1 MLSPCCSFN
10 APSTAPVFSRFATL
24 ASLLTL
30 GLWMLF
36 APTAHAQCP
45 DDNEPWLTWIF
56 TTEGQTASTACI
68 FSGEHNVL
76 HVIAGSTYEV
86 NTCGTPWDTQ
96 LTIYDTSTGALVGYN
111 DDGCGAQST
120 VTFTA
125 AQNGVFLLLMDD
137 ASCSVVTGTE
147 CGYMS
152 ATLVNMGIPGAC
164 ANAITAVSGEVYD
177 FNLASGNGELN
188 PSDGPNGTPGDEV
201 VYEFTATVNGTHNVT
216 VTNDD
221 GLVDLF
227 VGELCSEDDFTF
239 IEQVTQFHLHSL
251 DLVAGTT
258 YYFLVDDQ
266 NTTTNSGTF
275 SITDPNYCGSGINES
290 HALLANDTLA
300 IQDNTADLPDC
311 CFFQPSNDA
320 TYELIVPESGS
331 LWISACGSAFDTY
344 MYLSTSTCGGT
355 TLAENDD
362 FCGSQSL
369 IEVDVPAGTYYVTL
383 EGSQDTEMGAF
394 ELEILYT
401 PFAPYSVHSKHASS
415 QQGEDLK
422 YGSAVAMSGDVL
434 VVADEQEHVEVLR
447 KAGDGSWSLET
458 VISAPSSDI
467 SFGAREALAT
477 NGDWIAIG
485 AKTDDTYGNNA
496 GAVHLYHYDGLDWQ
510 YEGSLSHMAPF
521 GSIIADLFGMA
532 LAMDGNRMV
541 VGSRAENGVGA
552 AGAVHYFEYN
562 SMLGMWLESGFIA
575 STHTSGN
582 STSKFAESVDISGD
596 YMIVGEHR
604 NNTNGNF
611 AGAAYIYS
619 FYNQCWHQQNV
630 FYGHNAD
637 DILGKDV
644 AISGATAV
652 AGSPFADT
660 GGLNE
665 AGAVTMYRLLPSTG
679 GDSAWAETAHF
690 APEGTAQGD
699 WVGSAVDIDGS
710 LLAVGVP
717 RDDEFPINGGA
728 GYFLFDCTGG
738 SLDCVNEGFACDAMQ
753 NDRLGFDVAVS
764 GELAAIGATLDDN
777 IYDDAG
783 SVYILGANDIGF
795 ECDLT
800 APGDTETDLISADD
814 SGASA
819 SDDTT
824 RHTTPDFDVFLPG
837 GSGLSV
843 TEGYLAQAG
852 DAVVFYREGTGDSTI
867 VILSDSDIDNGFYNF
882 EFVYPGPV
890 LEDGEYTF
898 CSYLIDAF
906 GNMGPTDCL
915 DIVIDNEDPEPL
927 LDFGT
932 SPIAGSDTTLYL
944 DNNGN
949 VVLSIESS
957 DNISATDNIAM
968 DTLYADVTDFD
979 CSDAGSIVTVTL
991 TAIDL
996 AGNIS
1001 TTTFDVAIEDDTAP
1015 VVSVQ
1020 NVTVQLQMTGTGS
1033 LTAAQVDNGTTDNCG
1048 IDNLAISQTTFDC
1061 DDVGDQTVVFTA
1073 TDLSG
1078 NTTTANFTV
1087 TVEFNQAPSANAQDV
1102 TLELDADGN
1111 ASTTAAAVDNGSG
1124 SACAIG
1130 SLSLSQTDFTCADL
1144 GPNTVTLTVIDSYGN
1159 VSTATATVTVVDLLA
1174 PTAVAQNV
1182 TVQLDAAGE
1191 GSLTAAEV
1199 DNGTIENCSLD
1210 NLSISQTDFDCTD
1223 VGTTTLE
1230 LSARDISGNT
1240 GETNF
1245 TVTVEDNVLPAAIAQ
1260 NLTIQLDASGN
1271 AATTAE
1277 AVDNGSSDACG
1288 IASLS
1293 LSQTDFGCGDLGDNT
1308 VTLTVT
1314 DNNGNVSTT
1323 TAVVTVE
1330 DTAPTIAI
1338 AQDLTIEL
1346 DAAGIAFI
1354 TAAQADNGSNDPC
1367 GIAAMTVSQSGFD
1380 CDDLGDNDVVFSA
1393 TDVNNNT
1400 ATVTFTVTVQDNIA
1414 PTLSGTPANITQSA
1428 AGGTCSAAVTW
1439 TDPTASDNCSAAL
1452 TSTHSSGD
1460 TFAVGITT
1468 VTFTATDI
1476 AGNTTTSSFTV
1487 TLTDDEA
1494 PVISDMPTDITQT
1507 NDAGNCSAVVNWT
1520 APTAADNCGIDSMVG
1535 DAASGDTFPVG
1546 TTTVA
1551 YTATDIHGNSTA
1563 ATFTVT
1569 VTDDE
1574 APVISGLPANI
1585 TQTADAG
1592 QCTADVTWT
1601 APTAADFC
1609 GIASFTAD
1617 AAPGDAFAVGTT
1629 TVTYTATDIHGNST
1643 TGSFDITVTDDESP
1657 AIAGMPSN
1665 ITQSN
1670 DAGICGAAVSW
1681 TAPTGTDNCTVAS
1694 LTSTHDIGDT
1704 FAVGTTTVTYT
1715 VTDLAGN
1722 TATSSFTVTVT
1733 DDEAPV
1739 ISNIPADFT
1748 VLTSGGLST
1757 AVVTWPEAPAADPA
1771 ASDNCGVTSFTSTHA
1786 SGDTF
1791 NEGITTVTYT
1801 AMDAAGN
1808 TTTSSFTVT
1817 VSDGEAPVISGNP
1830 TDITQTAEAGAC
1842 SAVVYYTAP
1851 TATDNVAVASFS
1863 GDAASGDTFPVGTTT
1878 VTYTAIDDAG
1888 NTTTSDFTVTITD
1901 DEAPVI
1907 AAGGGSGEGYAL
1919 GPISD
1924 SGNGTI
1930 QEGWTGGAQAYFQN
1944 DATDDETVTDAEANS
1959 GNNSWFL
1966 SNAYNNPGQGSPHA
1980 PSLGLPSG
1988 TGPGT
1993 VFTLELYFKAEAT
2006 GDGDGST
2013 HKIYQG
2019 TYAGDDRTGININIK
2034 NDTDASGDGL
2044 NISTYSYD
2052 AGTGAFPATT
2062 IASNLDRN
2070 VWHKVNVTYTI
2081 DASGDPSLDTA
2092 VYSVDDGAGVSANTW
2107 MNVWRV
2113 ANGYTQAYGDNI
2125 AWGGASNATG
2135 FYYDDITYSSDFDG
2149 SSQTIGFEGASNDF
2163 EDITLSNDAGICGAV
2178 ATWTEP
2184 TATDNCGLASLTGTH
2199 ASGATFAVGTT
2210 TVTYTALDIHGNTAT
2225 SSITV
2230 TVTDDEDPSITGT
2243 PANISLNND
2252 AGNCTAVAS
2261 WTAPTAA
2268 DNCGIAS
2275 FTSDYNS
2282 GAAFPVGTTTVTYTA
2297 TDIHSNTTTSTFTVT
2312 VTDNEQPTISGMP
2325 ANISLNNDAG
2335 NCTALANWTAPT
2347 AADNC
2352 GIATFTSDYNS
2363 GAAFPV
2369 GTTTVTYTATD
2380 IHSNTST
2387 ATFTVTVTDN
2397 EQPTFSGMPANIT
2410 QTADAGECE
2419 ADVTWTAPTA
2429 ADNCAIATFTSDANP
2444 GDAFAVGT
2452 TTVTYTATDI
2462 HGNSSTGSFTIT
2474 VTDDEAPAISGTP
2487 ANITQT
2493 ADAGQCSTSVNYT
2506 APTATDNCG
2515 MSAFYGDATSGDIFP
2530 VGTTT
2535 ITYTASDIHGN
2546 VNTASF
2552 TVTVTDDENPVI
2564 SPTAEDQTYQ
2574 RDGNE
2579 GAAYSAW
2586 IAGYGGAAATDNC
2599 GIDAWSDNSTG
2610 LSDDCGSTGT
2620 ETVTFTVTDIHSNSS
2635 STTATF
2641 TVIDDFA
2648 PSCPVIDLTD
2658 GSDNGLSG
2666 TDDVTNDDTPTM
2678 RVIFTG
2684 SGVESAE
2691 EGDIVEL
2698 YIGGVLFETQT
2709 VTDLDVANGY
2719 AEFETGPFAD
2729 GAVSFSARHI
2739 DDCAQASIFAFLNIV
2754 IHTTDPAA
2762 LADGLTL
2769 YLDPDGNASIEA
2781 EDLDDGSSDDFTA
2794 VAFSASQTAFT
2805 CADLGD
2811 NTVTLTVTDIA
2822 GNTATAAATV
2832 TVVDNID
2839 PIIVASNITKQLD
2852 AAGSATLTLSE
2863 VASIT
2868 DNCTVASSSIDIE
2881 SLDCSD
2887 VGEVTITITAAD
2899 QSGNTSSAT
2908 ATVTVEDNVAP
2919 TLVLA
2924 DAVLYLDEEGAASIM
2939 ASDLDNGSSDACGIA
2954 GFNFGAAGADGPDMT
2969 YGCGDT
2975 GINTMT
2981 VQVEDVNGN
2990 VTSGSVNVTVLD
3002 TLSPVLNIFD
3012 LEDYTMY
3019 AGESCANMVN
3029 LFAAGSPW
3037 YEATDNCS
3045 FSVEILYDEIN
3056 ETGIAGC
3063 REFDRRW
3070 VIQATDASGNM
3081 SSDTTLQHI
3090 IVIDTTA
3097 PTVFLDGVPADVSVD
3112 LDANCN
3118 GEMPVAAAVTA
3129 SATDNCSNAPTVGVV
3144 SYVDSAPAYLC
3155 GDAGSYT
3162 IVRTYMASA
3171 TDDCGNSG
3179 MASATQTVTFNDVT
3193 PPQITDSEGIM
3204 NGGSV
3209 TQEEQLGLFDFIF
3222 IPNPIDLEVEDACG
3236 SASYELVE
3244 TIGGYVPTD
3253 DIGNYCAAATPE
3265 AYLNGESCVAG
3276 APAAMV
3282 LEGAPFNGASFSI
3295 IPGGVNIVEGFFDET
3310 MSIEVE
3316 VQNAAGTGGFIWNA
3330 DYNAAFNWQEW
3341 QALGRGYKKD
3351 CPQVLAGSNVWTFW
3365 DYFVMQTGGM
3375 IGTGIYAG
3383 SELSLTH
3390 QPTNYFYGMQ
3400 VGYGA
3405 NNQNANY
3412 GASAWFYWSGE
3423 LVVDGASQGFL
3434 GSSGDIMLDLDC
3446 VLPWTAAYD
3455 YTITDDC
3462 GNSATFGYAVTN
3474 AAVQPD
3480 APTVSGGESGHQP
3493 FDVSVSG
3500 DLKEPIRVTGLLPN
3514 PTNNVSQLGFVVS
3527 NNMRLRVDLYDMAG
3541 QLVQELYDGN
3551 AMSDVEYFMT
3561 VDAGGLDAGM
3571 YQIRI
3576 SSNSYMA
3583 VKKLLVTQ

>member
-1 MLSPCCSFN
+1 M
-10 APSTAPVFSRFATL
+10 
-24 ASLLTL
+24 
-30 GLWMLF
+30 
-36 APTAHAQCP
+36 
-45 DDNEPWLTWIF
+45 
-56 TTEGQTASTACI
+56 
-68 FSGEHNVL
+68 FSGEHNILEVL
-76 HVIAGSTYEV
+76 EAATYEV
-86 NTCGTPWDTQ
+86 NTCGTSWDTQ
-96 LTIYDTSTGALVGYN
+96 LTIYDVATGAVVAY
-111 DDGCGAQST
+111 DDNGCDLQST

-125 AQNGVFLLLMDD
+125 AQNGTYLLVMDD
-137 ASCSVVTGTE
+137 ASCSVPLGTE
-147 CGYMS
+147 CGYME
-152 ATLVNMGIPGAC
+152 ATLVNLGIPGAC
-164 ANAITAVSGEVYD
+164 ANAVVAVSGEVYD
-177 FNLASGNGELN
+177 FNLAAGNGELN
-188 PSDGPNGTPGDEV
+188 PPDGPNGTPGDEV

-227 VGELCSEDDFTF
+227 VGELCSEDDFMYL
-239 IEQVTQFHLHSL
+239 EQVSQFHLHSL
-251 DLVAGTT
+251 DLVAGST
-258 YYFLVDDQ
+258 YYFMVDDQ
-266 NTTTNSGTF
+266 NTTANTGTF
-275 SITDPNYCGSGINES
+275 TITDPNYCGSGINES
-290 HALLANDTLA
+290 HALVANDTLT
-300 IQDNTADLPDC
+300 IQDNTSDLPDC
-311 CFFQPSNDA
+311 CFLQPSKDA
-320 TYELIVPESGS
+320 TYELTVPESGT
-331 LWISACGSAFDTY
+331 LWVSACGSSFDTY

-355 TLAENDD
+355 SLAENDD

-369 IEVDVPAGTYYVTL
+369 IEVEVPAGTYYVTL

-415 QQGEDLK
+415 EQGEGLK
-422 YGSAVAMSGDVL
+422 YGSAVAMGGDVL

-458 VISAPSSDI
+458 IISAPSADI
-467 SFGAREALAT
+467 NFGAREALAT

-485 AKTDDTYGNNA
+485 AKLDDTYANDA
-496 GAVHLYHYDGLDWQ
+496 GAVHMYKFDGTNWG

-521 GSIIADLFGMA
+521 GSLVTDQFGMA
-532 LAMDGNRMV
+532 VAMDGDRMV

-562 SMLGMWLESGFIA
+562 SMLDMWLESGFIA

-611 AGAAYIYS
+611 AGAAYIYA
-619 FYNQCWHQQNV
+619 FYNQCWHEQTV

-644 AISGATAV
+644 AISGEIAV

-660 GGLNE
+660 DGLNE
-665 AGAVTMYRLLPSTG
+665 AGAVTMYRLLPSSG
-679 GDSAWAETAHF
+679 GGSAWAETAHF

-699 WVGSAVDIDGS
+699 WVGSALDIDGS

-777 IYDDAG
+777 IYEDAG

-824 RHTTPDFDVFLPG
+824 RNTTPDFDVFLPG
-837 GSGLSV
+837 GGGLSV
-843 TEGYLAQAG
+843 TDGYMAEAG
-852 DAVVFYREGTGDSTI
+852 DAVIFYQEGSGDSTI
-867 VILSDSDIDNGFYNF
+867 VILSDDDIDNGFVNF

-898 CSYLIDAF
+898 CSYCMDAF

-915 DIVIDNEDPEPL
+915 DIVVDNEDPEPI

-944 DNNGN
+944 DSSGN

-968 DTLYADVTDFD
+968 DTLYTDLTDFD
-979 CSDAGSIVTVTL
+979 CSDAGTIVTVTL
-991 TAIDL
+991 TAVDL

-1001 TTTFDVAIEDDTAP
+1001 TTTFDVAIEDNMAP

-1061 DDVGDQTVVFTA
+1061 DDVGDQTLVFTA

-1144 GPNTVTLTVIDSYGN
+1144 GPNTVTLTVVDSYGN

-1174 PTAVAQNV
+1174 PTPVTQNV
-1182 TVQLDAAGE
+1182 TLQLDSAGMV
-1191 GSLTAAEV
+1191 SLTAAEV

-1210 NLSISQTDFDCTD
+1210 NIAVSQTDFDCTD
-1223 VGTTTLE
+1223 VGTSTLE
-1230 LSARDISGNT
+1230 FSARDISGNT
-1240 GETNF
+1240 AMTDF
-1245 TVTVEDNVLPAAIAQ
+1245 TVTVEDNVSPEAITQ
-1260 NLTIQLDASGN
+1260 DVTIQLDASGN
-1271 AATTAE
+1271 AVASAV
-1277 AVDNGSSDACG
+1277 AVDNGSNDACG

-1293 LSQTDFGCGDLGDNT
+1293 LSQTNFGCGDLGPNT

-1314 DNNGNVSTT
+1314 DNNGNVSTE

-1330 DTAPTIAI
+1330 DTAPTLAI
-1338 AQDLTIEL
+1338 AQDLTVEL
-1346 DAAGIAFI
+1346 GAAGIGFI
-1354 TAAQADNGSNDPC
+1354 TAAQADNGSSDPC
-1367 GIAAMTVSQSGFD
+1367 GIAAMTVSQTGFD

-1414 PTLSGTPANITQSA
+1414 PTLSGTPTNITRSA
-1428 AGGTCSAAVTW
+1428 AAGTCSAEVTW
-1439 TDPTASDNCSAAL
+1439 TDPTAADNCSATL
-1452 TSTHSSGD
+1452 SSSHTSGA
-1460 TFAVGITT
+1460 TFAVGTTT

-1476 AGNTTTSSFTV
+1476 AGNTTNSSFTITV
-1487 TLTDDEA
+1487 TDDEA
-1494 PVISDMPTDITQT
+1494 PVISDTPADITQS

-1520 APTAADNCGIDSMVG
+1520 APTAADNCGVDTMTG

-1546 TTTVA
+1546 TTTVS
-1551 YTATDIHGNSTA
+1551 YTATDIHGNSTVS
-1563 ATFTVT
+1563 TFTVT

-1574 APVISGLPANI
+1574 DPVISDMPTNI

-1592 QCTADVTWT
+1592 QCAADVSWT
-1601 APTAADFC
+1601 APSADDFC

-1617 AAPGDAFAVGTT
+1617 AASDDSFPVGTT
-1629 TVTYTATDIHGNST
+1629 TVTYTATDVNGNT
-1643 TGSFDITVTDDESP
+1643 TTASFDITVTDDESP

-1694 LTSTHDIGDT
+1694 LTSTHDSGDT
-1704 FAVGTTTVTYT
+1704 FPVGTTTVTYT

-1722 TATSSFTVTVT
+1722 TASSSFTVTVT

-1748 VLTSGGLST
+1748 VLTDGGSSS

-1801 AMDAAGN
+1801 AMDATGN

-1830 TDITQTAEAGAC
+1830 TDITQTADAGLC
-1842 SAVVYYTAP
+1842 SAVVNYTAP

-1878 VTYTAIDDAG
+1878 VTYTAIDNAG

-1901 DEAPVI
+1901 DEAPAIADTPANITQTADAGQCSAVI
-1907 AAGGGSGEGYAL
+1907 NYTAPTASDNCAVTSFSGDAASGDAFPVGTTTVTYTAVD
-1919 GPISD
+1919 PA
-1924 SGNGTI
+1924 GNTTTSSFTVTI
-1930 QEGWTGGAQAYFQN
+1930 
-1944 DATDDETVTDAEANS
+1944 TDDEDPA
-1959 GNNSWFL
+1959 
-1966 SNAYNNPGQGSPHA
+1966 
-1980 PSLGLPSG
+1980 
-1988 TGPGT
+1988 
-1993 VFTLELYFKAEAT
+1993 
-2006 GDGDGST
+2006 
-2013 HKIYQG
+2013 I
-2019 TYAGDDRTGININIK
+2019 
-2034 NDTDASGDGL
+2034 
-2044 NISTYSYD
+2044 
-2052 AGTGAFPATT
+2052 AGTP
-2062 IASNLDRN
+2062 
-2070 VWHKVNVTYTI
+2070 
-2081 DASGDPSLDTA
+2081 
-2092 VYSVDDGAGVSANTW
+2092 
-2107 MNVWRV
+2107 
-2113 ANGYTQAYGDNI
+2113 
-2125 AWGGASNATG
+2125 
-2135 FYYDDITYSSDFDG
+2135 SDFN
-2149 SSQTIGFEGASNDF
+2149 QTA
-2163 EDITLSNDAGICGAV
+2163 DAGICGAAISWADLTASDNCAV
-2178 ATWTEP
+2178 ASLSGTHDSGDTFPVGTTTVTFTASDIHGNTTTSTFTVTITDDEDPSISGTPEDITQTADAGVCEAAVSYTPP
-2184 TATDNCGLASLTGTH
+2184 TAADNCGVDSFTSTH
-2199 ASGATFAVGTT
+2199 DSGDTFAVGTT
-2210 TVTYTALDIHGNTAT
+2210 TVTYTA
-2225 SSITV
+2225 
-2230 TVTDDEDPSITGT
+2230 TD
-2243 PANISLNND
+2243 A
-2252 AGNCTAVAS
+2252 AG
-2261 WTAPTAA
+2261 
-2268 DNCGIAS
+2268 
-2275 FTSDYNS
+2275 
-2282 GAAFPVGTTTVTYTA
+2282 
-2297 TDIHSNTTTSTFTVT
+2297 NTTTSSFTVT
-2312 VTDNEQPTISGMP
+2312 VTDNESPVIAGMP
-2325 ANISLNNDAG
+2325 GNITQSNDAG
-2335 NCTALANWTAPT
+2335 ACSAAVSYTAPT
-2347 AADNC
+2347 ASDNC
-2352 GIATFTSDYNS
+2352 GIAS
-2363 GAAFPV
+2363 
-2369 GTTTVTYTATD
+2369 
-2380 IHSNTST
+2380 
-2387 ATFTVTVTDN
+2387 
-2397 EQPTFSGMPANIT
+2397 FSG
-2410 QTADAGECE
+2410 DAASG
-2419 ADVTWTAPTA
+2419 D
-2429 ADNCAIATFTSDANP
+2429 TFP
-2444 GDAFAVGT
+2444 VGT

-2462 HGNSSTGSFTIT
+2462 HGNSTTESFTIT
-2474 VTDDEAPAISGTP
+2474 VTDSEAPVISGTP
-2487 ANITQT
+2487 TNITQT
-2493 ADAGQCSTSVNYT
+2493 ADAGQCSSAVSYT
-2506 APTATDNCG
+2506 APTAADNCG
-2515 MSAFYGDATSGDIFP
+2515 MSAFFGDATSGDIFP

-2535 ITYTASDIHGN
+2535 VTYTASDIHGN
-2546 VNTASF
+2546 ISTASF
-2552 TVTVTDDENPVI
+2552 TITVTDDENPVI
-2564 SPTAEDQTYQ
+2564 SPAAEDETYQ
-2574 RDGNE
+2574 RDGDE
-2579 GAAYSAW
+2579 GAAFNAWVASYS
-2586 IAGYGGAAATDNC
+2586 GAAATDNC
-2599 GIDAWSDNSTG
+2599 GIDAWTDNSTG
-2610 LSDDCGSTGT
+2610 LSDGCGSTGT
-2620 ETVTFTVTDIHSNSS
+2620 ETVTFTVTDIHGNSS

-2648 PSCPVIDLTD
+2648 PSCPMIDLTD

-2666 TDDVTNDDTPTM
+2666 TDNVTNDDTPTM

-2698 YIGGVLFETQT
+2698 YIDGVLSEAQT
-2709 VTDLDVANGY
+2709 VTASDVANGY
-2719 AEFETGPFAD
+2719 AEFETEPIAD
-2729 GAVSFSARHI
+2729 GGVSFSARHI
-2739 DDCAQASIFAFLNIV
+2739 DDCGQASIFAFLNIV
-2754 IHTTDPAA
+2754 IHTTDPSAM
-2762 LADGLTL
+2762 ADGLTL

-2781 EDLDDGSSDDFTA
+2781 QDLDDGSSDDFTT
-2794 VAFSASQTAFT
+2794 VAFTASQTAFT

-2811 NTVTLTVTDIA
+2811 NTVTLTVSDIA
-2822 GNTATAAATV
+2822 GNTATATATV
-2832 TVVDNID
+2832 TVVDIIA

-2852 AAGSATLTLSE
+2852 AAGTATLTLSE
-2863 VASIT
+2863 VASIS

-2924 DAVLYLDEEGAASIM
+2924 DAVLYLDEEGSASIM

-2954 GFNFGAAGADGPDMT
+2954 GFNFGAAGVDGPDMT
-2969 YGCGDT
+2969 YGCDDT

-2990 VTSGSVNVTVLD
+2990 VTSGSVNVTVMD
-3002 TLSPVLNIFD
+3002 TLAPVLNIFD

-3019 AGESCANMVN
+3019 AGESCANMVD

-3045 FSVEILYDEIN
+3045 FDVEILYDEIN

-3090 IVIDTTA
+3090 TVMDNIA
-3097 PTVFLDGVPADVSVD
+3097 PTVFLDGVPGDVSID
-3112 LDANCN
+3112 LDAECN
-3118 GEMPVAAAVTA
+3118 GAMPAAAAVTA
-3129 SATDNCSNAPTVGVV
+3129 SATDNCTNDPTVGVV

-3162 IVRTYMASA
+3162 IIRTYMASA
-3171 TDDCGNSG
+3171 SDNCGNSG
-3179 MASATQTVTFNDVT
+3179 MTSVTQTVTFNDVT
-3193 PPQITDSEGIM
+3193 APQITDSEGIM
-3204 NGGSV
+3204 NGDGL
-3209 TQEEQLGLFDFIF
+3209 TQEEQTRLFDFIY
-3222 IPNPIDLEVEDACG
+3222 IPSPADLEVVDACG
-3236 SASYELVE
+3236 DATYEVVE
-3244 TIGGYVPTD
+3244 NLSGFLPTD
-3253 DIGNYCAAATPE
+3253 EIGNYCSAATPE
-3265 AYLNGESCVAG
+3265 AFLSGESCTAG
-3276 APAAMV
+3276 APAALV
-3282 LEGAPFNGASFSI
+3282 LEGAPFNGASFTI
-3295 IPGGVNIVEGFFDET
+3295 VPGGTNIVESFYDQTF
-3310 MSIEVE
+3310 SLEVE
-3316 VQNAAGTGGFIWNA
+3316 VQNADGTGGFIWNA
-3330 DYNAAFNWQEW
+3330 DYNTAHNWTEW
-3341 QALGRGYKKD
+3341 EALGRGYKKD
-3351 CPQVLAGSNVWTFW
+3351 CASVLPGTQIWTSW
-3365 DYFVMQTGGM
+3365 SYFIMQTGGM

-3383 SELSLTH
+3383 TELSLTH

-3400 VGYGA
+3400 VGNGA
-3405 NNQNANY
+3405 NNSNANY
-3412 GASAWFYWSGE
+3412 GASAWFYWSGQ
-3423 LVVDGASQGFL
+3423 LVIDGTSQGFL

-3446 VLPWTAAYD
+3446 VMPWTAAYD
-3455 YTITDDC
+3455 YTISDAC
-3462 GNSATFGYAVTN
+3462 GNSTTFGYSVSN
-3474 AAVQPD
+3474 AAMQPD
-3480 APTVSGGESGHQP
+3480 APSVSAEGSGHQP
-3493 FDVSVSG
+3493 FDVSVGG
-3500 DLKEPIRVTGLLPN
+3500 DLKEPIRVTGLQPN

-3527 NNMRLRVDLYDMAG
+3527 SNMRLRVDLYDMAG
-3541 QLVQELYDGN
+3541 LLVQELYDGN
-3551 AMSDVEYFMT
+3551 AMNDVEYFMT
-3561 VDAGGLDAGM
+3561 VDAGELDAGM

-3576 SSNSYMA
+3576 SSDTYMA

>member
-1 MLSPCCSFN
+1 
-10 APSTAPVFSRFATL
+10 
-24 ASLLTL
+24 
-30 GLWMLF
+30 
-36 APTAHAQCP
+36 
-45 DDNEPWLTWIF
+45 
-56 TTEGQTASTACI
+56 
-68 FSGEHNVL
+68 
-76 HVIAGSTYEV
+76 
-86 NTCGTPWDTQ
+86 
-96 LTIYDTSTGALVGYN
+96 
-111 DDGCGAQST
+111 
-120 VTFTA
+120 
-125 AQNGVFLLLMDD
+125 
-137 ASCSVVTGTE
+137 
-147 CGYMS
+147 
-152 ATLVNMGIPGAC
+152 
-164 ANAITAVSGEVYD
+164 
-177 FNLASGNGELN
+177 
-188 PSDGPNGTPGDEV
+188 
-201 VYEFTATVNGTHNVT
+201 
-216 VTNDD
+216 
-221 GLVDLF
+221 
-227 VGELCSEDDFTF
+227 
-239 IEQVTQFHLHSL
+239 
-251 DLVAGTT
+251 
-258 YYFLVDDQ
+258 
-266 NTTTNSGTF
+266 
-275 SITDPNYCGSGINES
+275 
-290 HALLANDTLA
+290 
-300 IQDNTADLPDC
+300 
-311 CFFQPSNDA
+311 
-320 TYELIVPESGS
+320 
-331 LWISACGSAFDTY
+331 
-344 MYLSTSTCGGT
+344 
-355 TLAENDD
+355 
-362 FCGSQSL
+362 
-369 IEVDVPAGTYYVTL
+369 
-383 EGSQDTEMGAF
+383 
-394 ELEILYT
+394 
-401 PFAPYSVHSKHASS
+401 
-415 QQGEDLK
+415 
-422 YGSAVAMSGDVL
+422 
-434 VVADEQEHVEVLR
+434 
-447 KAGDGSWSLET
+447 
-458 VISAPSSDI
+458 
-467 SFGAREALAT
+467 
-477 NGDWIAIG
+477 
-485 AKTDDTYGNNA
+485 
-496 GAVHLYHYDGLDWQ
+496 
-510 YEGSLSHMAPF
+510 
-521 GSIIADLFGMA
+521 
-532 LAMDGNRMV
+532 
-541 VGSRAENGVGA
+541 
-552 AGAVHYFEYN
+552 
-562 SMLGMWLESGFIA
+562 
-575 STHTSGN
+575 
-582 STSKFAESVDISGD
+582 
-596 YMIVGEHR
+596 
-604 NNTNGNF
+604 
-611 AGAAYIYS
+611 
-619 FYNQCWHQQNV
+619 
-630 FYGHNAD
+630 
-637 DILGKDV
+637 
-644 AISGATAV
+644 
-652 AGSPFADT
+652 
-660 GGLNE
+660 
-665 AGAVTMYRLLPSTG
+665 
-679 GDSAWAETAHF
+679 
-690 APEGTAQGD
+690 
-699 WVGSAVDIDGS
+699 
-710 LLAVGVP
+710 
-717 RDDEFPINGGA
+717 
-728 GYFLFDCTGG
+728 
-738 SLDCVNEGFACDAMQ
+738 
-753 NDRLGFDVAVS
+753 
-764 GELAAIGATLDDN
+764 
-777 IYDDAG
+777 
-783 SVYILGANDIGF
+783 
-795 ECDLT
+795 
-800 APGDTETDLISADD
+800 
-814 SGASA
+814 
-819 SDDTT
+819 
-824 RHTTPDFDVFLPG
+824 
-837 GSGLSV
+837 
-843 TEGYLAQAG
+843 
-852 DAVVFYREGTGDSTI
+852 
-867 VILSDSDIDNGFYNF
+867 
-882 EFVYPGPV
+882 
-890 LEDGEYTF
+890 
-898 CSYLIDAF
+898 
-906 GNMGPTDCL
+906 
-915 DIVIDNEDPEPL
+915 
-927 LDFGT
+927 
-932 SPIAGSDTTLYL
+932 
-944 DNNGN
+944 
-949 VVLSIESS
+949 
-957 DNISATDNIAM
+957 
-968 DTLYADVTDFD
+968 
-979 CSDAGSIVTVTL
+979 
-991 TAIDL
+991 
-996 AGNIS
+996 
-1001 TTTFDVAIEDDTAP
+1001 
-1015 VVSVQ
+1015 
-1020 NVTVQLQMTGTGS
+1020 
-1033 LTAAQVDNGTTDNCG
+1033 
-1048 IDNLAISQTTFDC
+1048 
-1061 DDVGDQTVVFTA
+1061 
-1073 TDLSG
+1073 
-1078 NTTTANFTV
+1078 
-1087 TVEFNQAPSANAQDV
+1087 
-1102 TLELDADGN
+1102 
-1111 ASTTAAAVDNGSG
+1111 
-1124 SACAIG
+1124 
-1130 SLSLSQTDFTCADL
+1130 
-1144 GPNTVTLTVIDSYGN
+1144 
-1159 VSTATATVTVVDLLA
+1159 
-1174 PTAVAQNV
+1174 
-1182 TVQLDAAGE
+1182 
-1191 GSLTAAEV
+1191 
-1199 DNGTIENCSLD
+1199 
-1210 NLSISQTDFDCTD
+1210 
-1223 VGTTTLE
+1223 
-1230 LSARDISGNT
+1230 
-1240 GETNF
+1240 
-1245 TVTVEDNVLPAAIAQ
+1245 
-1260 NLTIQLDASGN
+1260 
-1271 AATTAE
+1271 
-1277 AVDNGSSDACG
+1277 
-1288 IASLS
+1288 
-1293 LSQTDFGCGDLGDNT
+1293 
-1308 VTLTVT
+1308 
-1314 DNNGNVSTT
+1314 
-1323 TAVVTVE
+1323 
-1330 DTAPTIAI
+1330 
-1338 AQDLTIEL
+1338 
-1346 DAAGIAFI
+1346 
-1354 TAAQADNGSNDPC
+1354 
-1367 GIAAMTVSQSGFD
+1367 
-1380 CDDLGDNDVVFSA
+1380 
-1393 TDVNNNT
+1393 
-1400 ATVTFTVTVQDNIA
+1400 
-1414 PTLSGTPANITQSA
+1414 
-1428 AGGTCSAAVTW
+1428 
-1439 TDPTASDNCSAAL
+1439 
-1452 TSTHSSGD
+1452 
-1460 TFAVGITT
+1460 
-1468 VTFTATDI
+1468 
-1476 AGNTTTSSFTV
+1476 
-1487 TLTDDEA
+1487 
-1494 PVISDMPTDITQT
+1494 MPTDITQT

-1574 APVISGLPANI
+1574 APVISGMPTNI

-1851 TATDNVAVASFS
+1851 TATDNVAIASFS

-2178 ATWTEP
+2178 ATWTDP
-2184 TATDNCGLASLTGTH
+2184 TATDNCGVASLTGTH

-2210 TVTYTALDIHGNTAT
+2210 TVTYTAVDVNGNQSTA
-2225 SSITV
+2225 SFTV

-2564 SPTAEDQTYQ
+2564 SPTAEDETYQ

-2586 IAGYGGAAATDNC
+2586 LADYGGAAATDNC
-2599 GIDAWSDNSTG
+2599 GIDAWADNSTG

-2691 EGDIVEL
+2691 EGDIVEW
-2698 YIGGVLFETQT
+2698 YIGGVLSETHT
-2709 VTDLDVANGY
+2709 VTALDVANGY

-2729 GAVSFSARHI
+2729 GAVSCSAPVT
-2739 DDCAQASIFAFLNIV
+2739 S
-2754 IHTTDPAA
+2754 TT
-2762 LADGLTL
+2762 
-2769 YLDPDGNASIEA
+2769 
-2781 EDLDDGSSDDFTA
+2781 
-2794 VAFSASQTAFT
+2794 
-2805 CADLGD
+2805 
-2811 NTVTLTVTDIA
+2811 A
-2822 GNTATAAATV
+2822 GRR
-2832 TVVDNID
+2832 
-2839 PIIVASNITKQLD
+2839 
-2852 AAGSATLTLSE
+2852 
-2863 VASIT
+2863 
-2868 DNCTVASSSIDIE
+2868 ASSPS
-2881 SLDCSD
+2881 S
-2887 VGEVTITITAAD
+2887 
-2899 QSGNTSSAT
+2899 TS
-2908 ATVTVEDNVAP
+2908 
-2919 TLVLA
+2919 
-2924 DAVLYLDEEGAASIM
+2924 
-2939 ASDLDNGSSDACGIA
+2939 
-2954 GFNFGAAGADGPDMT
+2954 
-2969 YGCGDT
+2969 
-2975 GINTMT
+2975 
-2981 VQVEDVNGN
+2981 
-2990 VTSGSVNVTVLD
+2990 
-3002 TLSPVLNIFD
+3002 
-3012 LEDYTMY
+3012 
-3019 AGESCANMVN
+3019 
-3029 LFAAGSPW
+3029 
-3037 YEATDNCS
+3037 
-3045 FSVEILYDEIN
+3045 
-3056 ETGIAGC
+3056 
-3063 REFDRRW
+3063 
-3070 VIQATDASGNM
+3070 
-3081 SSDTTLQHI
+3081 
-3090 IVIDTTA
+3090 
-3097 PTVFLDGVPADVSVD
+3097 
-3112 LDANCN
+3112 
-3118 GEMPVAAAVTA
+3118 
-3129 SATDNCSNAPTVGVV
+3129 
-3144 SYVDSAPAYLC
+3144 
-3155 GDAGSYT
+3155 
-3162 IVRTYMASA
+3162 
-3171 TDDCGNSG
+3171 
-3179 MASATQTVTFNDVT
+3179 
-3193 PPQITDSEGIM
+3193 
-3204 NGGSV
+3204 
-3209 TQEEQLGLFDFIF
+3209 
-3222 IPNPIDLEVEDACG
+3222 
-3236 SASYELVE
+3236 
-3244 TIGGYVPTD
+3244 
-3253 DIGNYCAAATPE
+3253 
-3265 AYLNGESCVAG
+3265 
-3276 APAAMV
+3276 
-3282 LEGAPFNGASFSI
+3282 
-3295 IPGGVNIVEGFFDET
+3295 
-3310 MSIEVE
+3310 
-3316 VQNAAGTGGFIWNA
+3316 
-3330 DYNAAFNWQEW
+3330 
-3341 QALGRGYKKD
+3341 
-3351 CPQVLAGSNVWTFW
+3351 
-3365 DYFVMQTGGM
+3365 
-3375 IGTGIYAG
+3375 
-3383 SELSLTH
+3383 
-3390 QPTNYFYGMQ
+3390 
-3400 VGYGA
+3400 
-3405 NNQNANY
+3405 
-3412 GASAWFYWSGE
+3412 
-3423 LVVDGASQGFL
+3423 
-3434 GSSGDIMLDLDC
+3434 
-3446 VLPWTAAYD
+3446 
-3455 YTITDDC
+3455 
-3462 GNSATFGYAVTN
+3462 
-3474 AAVQPD
+3474 
-3480 APTVSGGESGHQP
+3480 
-3493 FDVSVSG
+3493 
-3500 DLKEPIRVTGLLPN
+3500 
-3514 PTNNVSQLGFVVS
+3514 
-3527 NNMRLRVDLYDMAG
+3527 
-3541 QLVQELYDGN
+3541 
-3551 AMSDVEYFMT
+3551 
-3561 VDAGGLDAGM
+3561 
-3571 YQIRI
+3571 
-3576 SSNSYMA
+3576 
-3583 VKKLLVTQ
+3583 